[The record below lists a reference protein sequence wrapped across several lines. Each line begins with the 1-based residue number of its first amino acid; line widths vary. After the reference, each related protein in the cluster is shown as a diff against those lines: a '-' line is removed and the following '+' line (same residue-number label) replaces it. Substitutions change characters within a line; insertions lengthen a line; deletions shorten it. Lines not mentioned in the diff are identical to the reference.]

1 MSGMEAEPLR
11 SAYEVG
17 DQLQTA
23 LFRRGRT
30 FSGFACDPSDPTRK
44 FVIELVVDGY
54 VVAVGVA
61 DGMVARL
68 REDGLGD
75 GRFGFTFSVA
85 DEALANATCVEA
97 RLANLGVAVGAPI
110 YCDSL
115 LTDEAEYVL
124 GELEWVG
131 GLRFVGW
138 LDPELEDDVE
148 IVVAEQLVML
158 VKPSGWT
165 HVAQGD
171 GFEAAKRLDFHLP
184 EHYADGRV
192 RQLSARLSDGRS
204 LLAQALPFVAFERGL
219 EQTLQVLGRW
229 ESERLRGRLF
239 DQLVPASLPFHL
251 YESWKERFPPPGPV
265 SGSFE
270 AAVILIGESGVD
282 ETVESLEAQ
291 RNCTWSAISLPTA
304 RSFARFDAKPAWE
317 FIGGDAAGCEFVVFC
332 LSGTFVTPDALRRL
346 GEVFEVDR
354 RCDGVYSDIEIQSDG
369 KLWPLMLPAFDRE
382 RALEQAYG
390 AYFFAVRRA
399 CALETLRS
407 AMSLYELFHACVGNE
422 LATRRV
428 RHLPGALA
436 ILPVID
442 TASAVKELAEAS
454 RSFLARS
461 GIRAAVSPRENG
473 SVPSVR
479 IQREVAANDSTTIV
493 IPTRNRG
500 KLLQRCLD
508 TIEPAVRKLQAKVL
522 VVDNESTEPETM
534 EYLARIAALGVG
546 VLPVPGHFN
555 FARINN
561 IAIRQVDTENVC
573 LLNNDIEALDDDW
586 LSEML
591 SRLSEPNVGAVG
603 AKLLWPNGVVQH
615 GGVVLGTN
623 FAATHAFNDRMDGD
637 LGYGGLLQ
645 VAHECSAVTA
655 ACLLIR
661 KRDYDA
667 VQGMDEVRFPVNFN
681 DVDLCLKLRQLGKR
695 IVITP
700 DARLTHLESVS
711 RGRDTSPDRKARFE
725 RELLNLRIK
734 WGDALMDDPYYH
746 PLLGLDH
753 PPFSALAW
761 PPRSWASRVNR
772 RPHPEAA
779 PPGF

>member
-1 MSGMEAEPLR
+1 MEAEPLLD
-11 SAYEVG
+11 ADETG

-23 LFRRGRT
+23 LFRRGNV
-30 FSGFACDPSDPTRK
+30 FSGFAYDPATPTRT
-44 FVIELVVDGY
+44 FTIELVVDGY
-54 VVAVGVA
+54 VVAVGVG

-68 REDGLGD
+68 RDAGIGD

-85 DEALANATCVEA
+85 AEALASAACVEA
-97 RLANLGVAVGAPI
+97 RLANLGIAVGAPI
-110 YCDSL
+110 YCDSP
-115 LTDEAEYVL
+115 LTDEADYVL
-124 GELEWVG
+124 GDLEWVG

-138 LDPELEDDVE
+138 LDSELEDDVE
-148 IVVAEQLVML
+148 VLVAEQLVMV

-171 GFEAAKRLDFHLP
+171 GFDAARRLDFHLP
-184 EHYADGRV
+184 EHFADGRV
-192 RQLSARLSDGRS
+192 RQLSARLADGRS
-204 LLAQALPFVAFERGL
+204 ILAQPLPFVAFERGL
-219 EQTLQVLGRW
+219 EQALQQLGRW
-229 ESERLRGRLF
+229 DSERLRGRLF
-239 DQLVPASLPFHL
+239 DQLVPASLPLHL
-251 YESWKERFPPPGPV
+251 YESWKERFQPPSRAG
-265 SGSFE
+265 GAFE

-291 RNCTWSAISLPTA
+291 RNCAWTAISLPTP
-304 RSFARFDAKPAWE
+304 RSFGRFDAKPAWE
-317 FIGGDAAGCEFVVFC
+317 FLGGDAASSEFVVFC
-332 LSGTFVTPDALRRL
+332 LSGTFIAPDALQRL
-346 GEVFEVDR
+346 GEVFEADR
-354 RCDGVYSDIEIQSDG
+354 RCDCVYSDVELQSEG
-369 KLWPLMLPAFDRE
+369 KLWPLMFPAFDRE

-436 ILPVID
+436 TLPAID
-442 TASAVKELAEAS
+442 AASAVKELGDAS
-454 RSFLARS
+454 RAFLARS
-461 GIRAAVSPRENG
+461 GIRAAVLPREHG
-473 SVPSVR
+473 LIPSVR
-479 IQREVAANDSTTIV
+479 IQREVAPNERTTIV

-500 KLLQRCLD
+500 KLLRRCLD
-508 TIEPAVRKLQAKVL
+508 TIEPAVRKVQAKIL
-522 VVDNESTEPETM
+522 VVDNESTEPETI
-534 EYLARIAALGVG
+534 EYLESVAARGVR
-546 VLPVPGHFN
+546 VLKVRGHFN

-561 IAIRQVDTENVC
+561 AAIRLVDTENVC

-586 LSEML
+586 LGEML

-637 LGYGGLLQ
+637 PGYGDLLQ

-655 ACLLIR
+655 ACLLLR

-667 VQGMDEVRFPVNFN
+667 VDGMDEIRFPVNFN
-681 DVDLCLKLRQLGKR
+681 DVDLCLKLRQLGRR
-695 IVITP
+695 IVMTP

-711 RGRDTSPDRKARFE
+711 RGRDVTPDRKARFD

-734 WGDALMDDPYYH
+734 WGEALMEDPYYH

-761 PPRSWASRVNR
+761 PPRSWVSRVNR

-779 PPGF
+779 PAGF